1 MPGGGFVTS
10 YSDVTAY
17 KRAQRALQ
25 ESNETLEVRV
35 TQRIRGS
42 LRIEYVLRTKAQ
54 PIARP
59 AIRIVSPHR
68 PMGTALVGSG

>member
-25 ESNETLEVRV
+25 EANETLEDRV
-35 TQRIRGS
+35 VQRTRE
-42 LRIEYVLRTKAQ
+42 L
-54 PIARP
+54 
-59 AIRIVSPHR
+59 
-68 PMGTALVGSG
+68 TA